1 MRSTLT
7 ATQGPVRI
15 IGNVKGR
22 RNWAY
27 DLARRAESGEP
38 NMRYTKITAY
48 DAVAAGVL
56 ALSEI
61 EDAKRTLPEN
71 VFKELYLAEPSDDS
85 GNPFGMDAIRG
96 CIAPLSVNP
105 AVCWGW
111 DLARAVDFTVGIALD
126 KHGAVCQFE
135 RWQAPWE
142 VTIARIHEK
151 TAGLPA
157 LVDST
162 GVGDPPLES
171 LQKLYANLLIKP
183 LNGGYEGFKFH
194 MTSKQ
199 QLMELLSVAIHQ
211 KTVHFPAGQIVNE
224 LLTFE
229 YEYTRRGVKYSCPR
243 SLHDDCVM
251 SLALAFMHFGHAKP
265 VIAMRYAV
273 AGSVPF
279 DNYVPLSSLP
289 NARFVAN

>member
-1 MRSTLT
+1 M
-7 ATQGPVRI
+7 
-15 IGNVKGR
+15 
-22 RNWAY
+22 
-27 DLARRAESGEP
+27 E
-38 NMRYTKITAY
+38 
-48 DAVAAGVL
+48 
-56 ALSEI
+56 
-61 EDAKRTLPEN
+61 
-71 VFKELYLAEPSDDS
+71 
-85 GNPFGMDAIRG
+85 AIHG
-96 CIAPLSVNP
+96 CIAPLSLNP

-126 KHGAVCQFE
+126 KNGAVCRFE

-142 VTIARIHEK
+142 VTIARIHEN

-171 LQKLYANLLIKP
+171 LQKLYASLLIKP
-183 LNGGYEGFKFH
+183 LHGGYEGFKFH

-251 SLALAFMHFGHAKP
+251 SLALALMHFQHAKP

-273 AGSVPF
+273 AGSRPF